1 MKPSSFSRRFQV
13 ALALAV
19 LTLGGVQRASA
30 DSVTLS
36 DVQVQLDL
44 VSLSASISAALEAHS
59 DTASAVFLDGL
70 SVSVLQDG
78 VPVDLSAGPTT
89 LDDTPF
95 FTNTPPFMLDGD
107 TLGPVVLFRLLGLVP
122 GATYTGSFFLT
133 QGIDPLEIPSQS
145 LEFTVPLPSGTEV
158 PEPASL
164 WLLAM
169 GVGLLRSARRH
180 KAIGR

>member
-1 MKPSSFSRRFQV
+1 MTHSRLSHRYPV
-13 ALALAV
+13 VLILAL
-19 LTLGGVQRASA
+19 LTLGSAQRASA
-30 DSVTLS
+30 DSITLS
-36 DVQVQLDL
+36 DVQVDLDL
-44 VSLSASISAALEAHS
+44 ATLTATIGAGLEAHS

-70 SVSVLQDG
+70 SVTLFQDG
-78 VPVDLSAGPTT
+78 VPVDLSAGPTM

-107 TLGPVVLFRLLGLVP
+107 TLGPVLLFRLVGLVP

-133 QGIDPLEIPSQS
+133 QGIDPLQIPSQS
-145 LEFTVPLPSGTEV
+145 LEFTLPLPSGTEV

-164 WLLAM
+164 WLLGI

-180 KAIGR
+180 KTGR

>member
-1 MKPSSFSRRFQV
+1 M
-13 ALALAV
+13 LAL
-19 LTLGGVQRASA
+19 LTLGHAQHASA
-30 DSVTLS
+30 DSITLS
-36 DVQVQLDL
+36 DVQVDLDL
-44 VSLSASISAALEAHS
+44 VTLSASISAGLEAHS

-70 SVSVLQDG
+70 SVTLFQDG

-107 TLGPVVLFRLLGLVP
+107 TLAPVALFRLLALVP

-133 QGIDPLEIPSQS
+133 QGVDPLEVPSQS
-145 LEFTVPLPSGTEV
+145 VEFTVPLPSGTEV

-164 WLLAM
+164 WLLGL
-169 GVGLLRSARRH
+169 GVGLLRSTRRH
-180 KAIGR
+180 KIGR